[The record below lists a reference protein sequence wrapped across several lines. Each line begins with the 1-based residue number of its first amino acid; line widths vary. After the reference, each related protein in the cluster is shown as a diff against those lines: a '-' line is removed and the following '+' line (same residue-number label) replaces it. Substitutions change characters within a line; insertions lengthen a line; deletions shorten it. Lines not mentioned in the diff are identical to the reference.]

1 MAPKRPPRP
10 RERKPSRNTS
20 TSPVRIGLHS
30 GQAVPL
36 ITMHRDLRGCIR
48 NSELSRPFSWRFC
61 SEKNVVINIATEVDA
76 AKVLDMVQAG
86 QDRHTQGPV
95 RVD

>member
-1 MAPKRPPRP
+1 M
-10 RERKPSRNTS
+10 RN
-20 TSPVRIGLHS
+20 
-30 GQAVPL
+30 GQTMPL
-36 ITMHRDLRGCIR
+36 ITMHRDLRARIR

-76 AKVLDMVQAG
+76 VKVLEMVEAG
-86 QDRHTQGPV
+86 QGPRTQRPA